1 MIMQSMSIKGLLY
14 FPLSPAC
21 FEGLCA
27 ASVVLLY
34 PNLRRSCG
42 LQRFASLG
50 IGGSAGGPGSGGGRG
65 RNGSINTNSLPTGL
79 EPTVARQS
87 SKLCLSPDDIV
98 EKYRESIVHYS
109 KVNTVCFLTPSCSCS
124 EKQAIYYIIR
134 SLIFE

>member
-1 MIMQSMSIKGLLY
+1 MSIKGLQYL
-14 FPLSPAC
+14 FLSPAC

-50 IGGSAGGPGSGGGRG
+50 VGGSAGGPGSGGGRG

-109 KVNTVCFLTPSCSCS
+109 KVNAVCFLTGV
-124 EKQAIYYIIR
+124 AV
-134 SLIFE
+134 